1 MIISKVRAKN
11 FFSIG
16 NDFIELDIEKYRR
29 SLIGGVNGRGKSTL
43 INAMV
48 FGLFGKTIKQI
59 TKPLIV
65 NSINNKNC
73 MVEVELKA
81 NGKEYLIR
89 RGIKPNVF
97 EILENGTMLD
107 QTLVGDYQDYL
118 ENEIL
123 HCSYRTFLQTSILS
137 VENYKPFMALNAPE
151 RRAFVE
157 DILDIK
163 VFSVM
168 DGLIKATAKKN
179 KESIA
184 VAEREVATIKSK
196 GEVLKAAIDKIDL
209 MNSNS
214 TETLEKELEEVES
227 KLEAARTRLEAL
239 QSQSD
244 TFDSVLNELR
254 SKRRFRDDL
263 KSKGLQLKTKVDS
276 VTKTLDFFTK
286 SDTCPT
292 CTQPIDPKNVGGIV
306 ETHQCEHDEYMKE
319 LKQIARELQQ
329 YADVATQETE
339 ATEKKSE
346 HLSAVSKEAT
356 NVVNSETTLKS
367 LKRKIKEITETA
379 TNSEDERMQLADL
392 VAEGRI
398 RINELATLRAEQEYN
413 ALLTE
418 LFKDSGI
425 KSKIVDQYIPVIN
438 ELINEYLDKME
449 LFVKFELDSQFNESV
464 KSRHRDNFTYNS
476 FSAGEKARLDLAI
489 MFTMRRLSVMRNSF
503 SCNLLCAD
511 EVLDAAVDGAG
522 VGMIV
527 DILLSPEFDQTN
539 LFIISHRNTE
549 VFEDISN
556 VKYNVYK
563 QGDFTQVEEQFLN

>member
-1 MIISKVRAKN
+1 MIIKKARAKN

-16 NDFIELDIEKYRR
+16 NDFLEIDIEKYRR
-29 SLIGGVNGRGKSTL
+29 SLISGVNGQGKSTM
-43 INAMV
+43 INMIC

-59 TKPLIV
+59 NKPLII

-73 MVEVELKA
+73 VVEIELA
-81 NGKEYLIR
+81 SAGKQYLIR

-97 EILENGTMLD
+97 EVFEDGVLLD
-107 QTLVGDYQDYL
+107 QTLIGDYQDYL

-123 HCSYRTFLQTSILS
+123 HCTYRTFLQTSILS
-137 VENYKPFMALNAPE
+137 VENYKPFMALTASE

-163 VFSVM
+163 VFSIV
-168 DGLIKATAKKN
+168 DGLVKSTVKKN

-184 VAEREVATIKSK
+184 VAEREVASIKAK
-196 GEVLKAAIDKIDL
+196 GEVLKSAIEKIDL
-209 MNSNS
+209 MNNNS
-214 TETLEKELEEVES
+214 TESLEQELKETEIE
-227 KLEAARTRLEAL
+227 LEAARARLETL
-239 QSQSD
+239 QEQSG
-244 TFDSVLNELR
+244 TFDATLSELR
-254 SKRRFRDDL
+254 AKRRSRDEL
-263 KSKGLQLKTKVDS
+263 KSKGLQLKTKVES
-276 VTKTLDFFTK
+276 VAKTLDFFTK
-286 SDTCPT
+286 SDVCPT
-292 CTQPIDPKNVGGIV
+292 CTQPIDPNNVAGIV
-306 ETHQCEHDEYMKE
+306 DTHTCEHTSYMTE
-319 LKQIARELQQ
+319 LKAIAKELQQ
-329 YADVATQETE
+329 YSDVVEKENE
-339 ATEKKSE
+339 ATEAKNAYVLEVSRE
-346 HLSAVSKEAT
+346 NQIISSKEMTA
-356 NVVNSETTLKS
+356 KS
-367 LKRKIKEITETA
+367 LMRKIKEIKETA
-379 TNSEDERMQLADL
+379 TNSDDEKAKLAEL
-392 VAEGRI
+392 VTEGRI
-398 RINELATLRAEQEYN
+398 RINELATLRVEQEYN
-413 ALLTE
+413 TLLTE
-418 LFKDSGI
+418 LFKDTGI

-449 LFVKFELDSQFNESV
+449 LFVKFELDAQFNESV

-549 VFEDISN
+549 MFEDISN
-556 VKYNVYK
+556 VRYNVYK
-563 QGDFTQVEEQFLN
+563 RGDFTQVDELVLN